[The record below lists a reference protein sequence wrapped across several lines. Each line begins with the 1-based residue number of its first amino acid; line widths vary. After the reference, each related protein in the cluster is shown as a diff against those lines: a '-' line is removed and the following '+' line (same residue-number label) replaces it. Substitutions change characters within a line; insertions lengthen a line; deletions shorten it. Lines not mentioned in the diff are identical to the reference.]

1 VVLVLGLTGANA
13 AGKGEVASYLRDRGF
28 AVHSLSDVI
37 RDEAAARGLPP
48 EREHLIR
55 IGNLLRERG
64 GPGVLA
70 ERILPRL
77 GERDA
82 VDSIRNP
89 AEVDV
94 LQRLPRF
101 VLLGVRAPLEL
112 RFQRSVSRCRPGDP
126 TTLQQFRQREVQ
138 ENSSD
143 PAAQQLAETFARADR
158 IVENVAGL
166 GELHDQ
172 LDRLLVQLDAEKHWP
187 RARDC

>member
-82 VDSIRNP
+82 VDSIRK
-89 AEVDV
+89 
-94 LQRLPRF
+94 
-101 VLLGVRAPLEL
+101 APLEL